1 MIGRGETAETC
12 SRLEEVIMCEERKWV
27 EVETDEV
34 SRWRTSYN
42 DEKQDNAIML
52 IIKEGRVGLEYL
64 WSFNE

>member
-12 SRLEEVIMCEERKWV
+12 SRLEEVITCEERKWV

-34 SRWRTSYN
+34 PRWRTSYN

-52 IIKEGRVGLEYL
+52 MIKEGRQL
-64 WSFNE
+64 